1 MMEHIGGALKKLIKK
16 EGLENEINQQK
27 AIDLWG
33 DVVGQKIREN
43 TEPVEVQFG
52 VMIIKVKNS
61 VWKQELQFQKEDMI
75 KSLNKKLTKTTI
87 RDLRF
92 I

>member
-1 MMEHIGGALKKLIKK
+1 MEHIGGTLKKLIKK
-16 EGLENEINQQK
+16 EGLENQINQQK

>member
-1 MMEHIGGALKKLIKK
+1 MEHIGGTLNKLIKK
-16 EGLENEINQQK
+16 EGLENQINQQK

-61 VWKQELQFQKEDMI
+61 VWKQELQFQKENII
-75 KSLNKKLTKTTI
+75 KSINKKLIKTTI
-87 RDLRF
+87 KDLRF

>member
-1 MMEHIGGALKKLIKK
+1 MEHIGGTLKKLIKK
-16 EGLENEINQQK
+16 EGLENGINQQK

-33 DVVGQKIREN
+33 EVVGKKIREN

-52 VMIIKVKNS
+52 VMIVKVKNS
-61 VWKQELQFQKEDMI
+61 VWKQELQFQKKDMI
-75 KSLNKKLTKTTI
+75 KSLNKKLIKTTI

>member
-1 MMEHIGGALKKLIKK
+1 MEHIGGTLKKLIKK
-16 EGLENEINQQK
+16 EGLENQINQQK

-43 TEPVEVQFG
+43 TEPLEVQFG
-52 VMIIKVKNS
+52 VLIVKVKNS
-61 VWKQELQFQKEDMI
+61 VWKQELQFQKEDII
-75 KSLNKKLTKTTI
+75 KSLNKKLIKTTI
-87 RDLRF
+87 KDLRF

>member
-1 MMEHIGGALKKLIKK
+1 MEHIGGTLKKLIKK
-16 EGLENEINQQK
+16 EGLENQINQQK

-43 TEPVEVQFG
+43 TKPVEVQFG

>member
-1 MMEHIGGALKKLIKK
+1 MEHIGGTLKKLIKK
-16 EGLENEINQQK
+16 EGLENQINQQK

-75 KSLNKKLTKTTI
+75 KSLNKK
-87 RDLRF
+87 
-92 I
+92 